1 MSMNTFFHQKLKTLK
16 EDKNLVVLKGLIN
29 RVKFDVFDCFCS
41 VLLLLLLWY
50 NTYSTININFFNLH
64 SEMKKSL
71 ILILVHKNR
80 NHWLLDVRIF
90 LNTSEL

>member
-16 EDKNLVVLKGLIN
+16 EDKNLVVLKGWIN

-50 NTYSTININFFNLH
+50 NTYPTININFFNLH
-64 SEMKKSL
+64 SEMKNSL
-71 ILILVHKNR
+71 ILILVHKNI
-80 NHWLLDVRIF
+80 NHWLLGVRIF

>member
-1 MSMNTFFHQKLKTLK
+1 MNTFFHQKLKTLK

-50 NTYSTININFFNLH
+50 NTYSTINMNFFNLH
-64 SEMKKSL
+64 SEMKNSL